1 MAQETLNTTALT
13 TVDRVVAELELD
25 QEHNQE
31 VEITV
36 RINAVSARLHTAC
49 GRIFKSDT
57 YTHDGTTLPRL
68 RPDHATLLYLPNM
81 PVTSVTSLKP
91 TTDDTALTLSTDG
104 KDEDFIIHEDR
115 GVVELINGNAF
126 SHFRQPVVEI
136 TYVGGY
142 VAVADQS
149 SPTEQEIRW
158 GYEIKAADVEEAVV
172 LQSAHEWR
180 RRRNKREG
188 ITSTTTEGTTVQYDA
203 AAWVPVAREVI
214 KKYGGPIMAVV

>member
-1 MAQETLNTTALT
+1 VAQETLNTTALT
-13 TVDRVVAELELD
+13 TVDRVVVELELD

-31 VEITV
+31 VEITL

-57 YTHDGTTLPRL
+57 YTHDGTSLPRL

-81 PVTSVTSLKP
+81 PVTSITSLKQ

-115 GVVELINGNAF
+115 GVVQLINGNAF
-126 SHFRQPVVEI
+126 SYFGQPVIEI
-136 TYVGGY
+136 TYLGGY
-142 VAVADQS
+142 IAVADQS
-149 SPTEQEIRW
+149 TPTDKEIRW
-158 GYEIKAADVEEAVV
+158 GYEIKAADVEEAAV
-172 LQSAHEWR
+172 LQTAHEWR
-180 RRRNKREG
+180 RRQNKREG
-188 ITSTTTEGTTVQYDA
+188 ITSITTEGTTVQYDS
-203 AAWVPVAREVI
+203 AAWVPAAREVI